1 MIDRSA
7 AESTFAKE
15 KDSFTPVSKESKA
28 KERLDILDVFR
39 GVAII
44 LVFLYH
50 CENQL
55 PKGVD
60 QMLRDPWSFLSAAL
74 VGRAELQSLVQFL
87 IFFPFRIGWCGV
99 AAFFFVYGFL
109 LYLTF
114 LPPPAPDP
122 VWVLL

>member
-99 AAFFFVYGFL
+99 AGFFFGYAFSTSPSSFRPSQTLNLRV
-109 LYLTF
+109 
-114 LPPPAPDP
+114 
-122 VWVLL
+122 